1 MTIEAQLEQ
10 NNGLLSR
17 IIALLEQG
25 SQPIVGATAASQTNP
40 TAATPKP
47 RGRPVKGEA
56 AAQVAATASQ
66 AVAEADP
73 FDSPAPAAS
82 AQPTVT
88 EEEVRAALNALKE
101 AVSQAKAL
109 EVLNTAG
116 GATNLSDLRKT
127 PEKFA
132 LVVAAAKAA
141 LPTATV
147 NAVEADPFE
156 TASEPVKQPDAKP
169 LTVEDVKAA
178 CVAAGKRTGQD
189 KVQKLVM
196 EHGGKAKNA
205 ATGVEGPS
213 LNALPAT
220 AYAALI
226 AAVAALPTTK

>member
-17 IIALLEQG
+17 IIALLEGG
-25 SQPIVGATAASQTNP
+25 SQPTVTGSVPVQVTAV
-40 TAATPKP
+40 ATPKP
-47 RGRPVKGEA
+47 RGRPAKGEA
-56 AAQVAATASQ
+56 AQQAAATASQ
-66 AVAEADP
+66 AVVEADP
-73 FDSPAPAAS
+73 FDSPTPATAPTA
-82 AQPTVT
+82 T

-127 PEKFA
+127 PEKYG

-141 LPTATV
+141 LPAAVV
-147 NAVEADPFE
+147 NVVEADPFE

-178 CVAAGKRTGQD
+178 CVAAGKRTSQD
-189 KVQKLVM
+189 KVQKIVM
-196 EHGGKAKNA
+196 EHGGKGKNA

-213 LNALPAT
+213 LNALSADK
-220 AYAALI
+220 YAAVI
-226 AAVAALPTTK
+226 AAVAALPSTK